1 MLTRRETAGIVYG
14 LFRLLRLKTDCIDY
28 MDTSRKGF
36 AKSFLAAV
44 FVFPIYLLQISFIY
58 EKQPV
63 DFDNS
68 SFIILQLISYVI
80 GWTLWPVIMIYL
92 VQKVDAEKCF
102 FRYVVSY
109 NWLRLLENIVLVPIL
124 ISFMVQ
130 NNGFIILCGI
140 VVSIFFVFYEWF
152 ITKTAL
158 KTTPATAAGI
168 VFLNVLVY
176 ALFNDIVVSM
186 S

>member
-1 MLTRRETAGIVYG
+1 MLTRRETAGIIYG
-14 LFRLLRLKTDCIDY
+14 LFRLLRLKTDGIDY

-36 AKSFLAAV
+36 AKSFFAAV

-58 EKQPV
+58 EKQSI
-63 DFDNS
+63 DFDNLN
-68 SFIILQLISYVI
+68 FLILHLVSYII

-92 VQKVDAEKCF
+92 VRKIDAEKCF

-109 NWLRLLENIVLVPIL
+109 NWLRLLENIVIIPIL
-124 ISFMVQ
+124 ISFMAQ
-130 NNGFIILCGI
+130 NSNFIILCGV
-140 VVSIFFVFYEWF
+140 VVSLFFVFYEWF

-158 KTTPATAAGI
+158 KTTPAVAASI
-168 VFLNVLVY
+168 VFLNILVH
-176 ALFNDIVVSM
+176 ALFNDIVSAM